1 MSIFWNII
9 YAEER
14 SGTASETIGRLCSK
28 NHKVIQ
34 GKKFG
39 HCFFFSFYNI
49 IVDRTTF
56 LLVTYQKKKKVK
68 LKKKFHIS
76 YSLEKMQNL
85 RYKQA
90 LVQQYLG

>member
-1 MSIFWNII
+1 MSILWNII

-14 SGTASETIGRLCSK
+14 SGTASESIGILCSK
-28 NHKVIQ
+28 NHKVIEE
-34 GKKFG
+34 KKFG

-56 LLVTYQKKKKVK
+56 LLVTYQKKKKSVK

-90 LVQQYLG
+90 LV